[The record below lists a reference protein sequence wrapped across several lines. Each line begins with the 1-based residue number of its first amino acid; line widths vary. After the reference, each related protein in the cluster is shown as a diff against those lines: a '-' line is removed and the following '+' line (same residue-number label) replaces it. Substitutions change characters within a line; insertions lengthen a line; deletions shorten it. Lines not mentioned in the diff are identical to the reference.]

1 MPFQIIR
8 NDITKVKADAIVNT
22 ANPKPRIG
30 RGTDSAIYAAAGK
43 EQLIAA
49 RDRLRQ
55 LVKQGVSYNSE
66 EMKQAVSDFKELDR
80 QWKELEREHLE
91 LRQHRTI
98 RHRRLLENLCSD
110 FVTFS

>member
-1 MPFQIIR
+1 MDNKKDLLI
-8 NDITKVKADAIVNT
+8 A
-22 ANPKPRIG
+22 
-30 RGTDSAIYAAAGK
+30 SAARLYSMGIDL
-43 EQLIAA
+43 EAA

-91 LRQHRTI
+91 LKD
-98 RHRRLLENLCSD
+98 EVVKS
-110 FVTFS
+110 S